1 MRGSSTALWLAAPL
15 LLPIQKEGKEGLL
28 DAFRKLPE
36 AKQIALLKEVENAV
50 KELDTGLGQFVEKCL
65 ARDEAPKGALEL
77 WKGPVWYEPKTYAPG
92 LPISRKAMDENDPKT
107 QEARRRFLNGKIM
120 YPLEGRFRYLPGQN
134 KIVRLHKKEPPSLA
148 MAELLEG
155 YPPGA
160 SLAREIVFQVLD
172 DQGALDALGDYYA
185 HTYTDRDGNA
195 FPGITIYDV
204 WNSGFEIEMPDVDAI
219 PFARHIL
226 KDDSYK
232 SPIPPGPERTL
243 LYQEI
248 GEHFRDWRRYLV
260 LREAA
265 ASWFLDW
272 EPSVSPFVAPMR
284 DRLQFLIAWGAG
296 DPFALR
302 QFLKTHPDR
311 ENIIKEVDALMAEL
325 ENSSWEMI
333 EKRKRALEEDRKTI
347 RETAAVALSKA
358 LLPEK
363 K

>member
-15 LLPIQKEGKEGLL
+15 LFPLKSQGDGALL

-36 AKQIALLKEVENAV
+36 AKQTALLKETESAV
-50 KELDTGLGQFVEKCL
+50 KELETGLGQLVEKLL
-65 ARDEAPKGALEL
+65 ARDEAPKGLPEL
-77 WKGPVWYEPKTYAPG
+77 WKGPAWYEPKVYAPG
-92 LPISRKAMDENDPKT
+92 LPIARKEMDEDDPKT
-107 QEARRRFLNGKIM
+107 HEARRRFLNGKIS

-134 KIVRLHKKEPPSLA
+134 KIVRLHKKEPAILA
-148 MAELLEG
+148 MAEMLEG

-160 SLAREIVFQVLD
+160 SLAREVILQVLD
-172 DQGALDALGDYYA
+172 DQDGLDAVADYYS
-185 HTYTDRDGNA
+185 HTYTDRDGNV

-226 KDDSYK
+226 KDDSYR
-232 SPIPPGPERTL
+232 SPIPDGPERNR

-248 GEHFRDWRRYLV
+248 GGHFRDWRRYWL

-265 ASWFLDW
+265 ASWFFDW
-272 EPSVSPFVAPMR
+272 EPAVSPFVGPLR
-284 DRLQFLIAWGAG
+284 ERLQFLIAWGAQ

-302 QFLKTHPDR
+302 QFLKSHSDR
-311 ENIIKEVDALMAEL
+311 ESLIREADSLMAEL
-325 ENSSWEMI
+325 GDQSWSAI
-333 EKRKRALEEDRKTI
+333 EKRKTRLAEDRKAI
-347 RETAAVALSKA
+347 RELVIEMLQKKLGA
-358 LLPEK
+358 EK